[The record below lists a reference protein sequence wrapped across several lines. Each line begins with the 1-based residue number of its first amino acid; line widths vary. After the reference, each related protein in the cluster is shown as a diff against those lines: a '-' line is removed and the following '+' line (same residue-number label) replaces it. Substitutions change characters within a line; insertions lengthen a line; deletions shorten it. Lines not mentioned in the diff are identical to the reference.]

1 MRRNR
6 AGNRTS
12 ETKLQTEQ
20 KFFERHL
27 GDNINVIFAAAAMNF
42 K

>member
-27 GDNINVIFAAAAMNF
+27 GDKNVIFAAAAMNF